1 MAGFQDVL
9 MATLASALE
18 NPERDLGM
26 SPQAEYVRSG
36 LGAMQA
42 QGIQPELGGG
52 SEAMPLI
59 MQLIDALANSKPD
72 RPKPPAPQPQPQP
85 QQPQNMADELQ
96 MLNMPGPA
104 AMNSPENLALL
115 QALLGR

>member
-9 MATLASALE
+9 MATLASAFQ

-26 SPQAEYVRSG
+26 SPESQYVRKG

-42 QGIQPELGGG
+42 QGVRPELGGG

-72 RPKPPAPQPQPQP
+72 RPKPPAQPQP
-85 QQPQNMADELQ
+85 QQPQNMAQEMQ
-96 MLNMPGPA
+96 MLNTPGA
-104 AMNSPENLALL
+104 ASANSPENLALL